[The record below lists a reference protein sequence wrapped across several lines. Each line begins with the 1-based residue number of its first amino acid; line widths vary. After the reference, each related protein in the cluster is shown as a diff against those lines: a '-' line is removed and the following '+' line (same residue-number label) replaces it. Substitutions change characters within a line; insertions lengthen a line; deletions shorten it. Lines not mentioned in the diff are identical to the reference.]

1 MIRTPPRPVRGFTLV
16 EVLVV
21 LGVIALL
28 VGLLAVGLQTAGRT
42 ARKTRELNTGRQI
55 GLAWQQYS
63 STYESRLLPGWI
75 DVEVQEAW
83 KVRYKDSSGDRVDPE
98 FCRSYP
104 WRLLP
109 FLSYDFETLYGYLER
124 DAATWNDEP
133 ALVAENPAFGLNA
146 YYVGG
151 WWEPFSSGPDV
162 PLRGRPVFATSSYA
176 TSDGAMRSGR
186 LVNQTQ
192 ESIKRPSELVVFS
205 ASGYREPGF
214 YKEIAPSASPG
225 AAWVVP
231 PVLGSLPVWKLSY
244 GDVFESLTVGSGMLA
259 ATTAAGIEVFQ
270 AQAVPVARH
279 KQTIATVRADLSTSN
294 TGLGEMMDMSIWI
307 DEAFSGIGDGLAFR
321 HTDE

>member
-21 LGVIALL
+21 LGIVVLL

-83 KVRYKDSSGDRVDPE
+83 KVRYKDSGGDRVDPE

-124 DAATWNDEP
+124 DAATWSDEP
-133 ALVAENPAFGLNA
+133 ALVSENPAFGLNA

-162 PLRGRPVFATSSYA
+162 PLRGRPVFASASYETA
-176 TSDGAMRSGR
+176 DGRSLSGR

-192 ESIKRPSELVVFS
+192 ESIKRPSQLIVFA

-231 PVLGSLPVWKLSY
+231 PRLGTQPVWELSY
-244 GDVFESLTVGSGMLA
+244 GDQFQTLTVGSGMLA
-259 ATTAAGIEVFQ
+259 SLAAAGIEVFQ
-270 AQAVPVARH
+270 TQAVPVARH
-279 KQTIATVRADLSTSN
+279 KQTIASVRADLSTSN
-294 TGLGEMMDMSIWI
+294 TGLGEMMDMAVWI
-307 DEAFSGIGDGLAFR
+307 DPAFSGTADGLNFT

>member
-1 MIRTPPRPVRGFTLV
+1 MPQRPARGFTLV

-21 LGVIALL
+21 LGVIVLL
-28 VGLLAVGLQTAGRT
+28 VGLLAVGLQAAGRT
-42 ARKTRELNTGRQI
+42 ARKTRELNSGRQI

-83 KVRYKDSSGDRVDPE
+83 KVKYKDSSGDRVDPE
-98 FCRSYP
+98 FCRGYP

-124 DAATWNDEP
+124 DAALWDDEP
-133 ALVAENPAFGLNA
+133 ALVSANPAFGLNA

-151 WWEPFSSGPDV
+151 WWEPFSSGPDIPV
-162 PLRGRPVFATSSYA
+162 RGRPVFAGASYE
-176 TSDGAMRSGR
+176 TTEGQSLSGR

-192 ESIKRPSELVVFS
+192 ESIRRPSQLVVFA
-205 ASGYREPGF
+205 ASGFREPGF

-231 PVLGSLPVWKLSY
+231 PRLGTQAVWELSY

-259 ATTAAGIEVFQ
+259 STAAAGIKVFQ
-270 AQAVPVARH
+270 TQAVPVARH
-279 KQTIATVRADLSTSN
+279 KQTIATVRADLSTLN
-294 TGLGEMMDMSIWI
+294 LGLAEMMDMSVWI
-307 DEAFSGIGDGLAFR
+307 DPAFSGTGDGIGFT
-321 HTDE
+321 HTDD

>member
-1 MIRTPPRPVRGFTLV
+1 MTHRPARGFTLV
-16 EVLVV
+16 EILVV
-21 LGVIALL
+21 LGVIVLL
-28 VGLLAVGLQTAGRT
+28 VGLLAVGLQAAGRT
-42 ARKTRELNTGRQI
+42 ARKTKELNSGRQI

-83 KVRYKDSSGDRVDPE
+83 KVKYKDSSGDRVAPE
-98 FCRSYP
+98 FCRGYP

-109 FLSYDFETLYGYLER
+109 FLSYDFPTLYDYLER
-124 DAATWNDEP
+124 DAEVWNDEP
-133 ALVAENPAFGLNA
+133 ALVSENPAFGLNA

-162 PLRGRPVFATSSYA
+162 PVRGRPVYAGASYEDA
-176 TSDGAMRSGR
+176 EGRTLSGR

-192 ESIKRPSELVVFS
+192 ESIKRPSQLIAFT

-214 YKEIAPSASPG
+214 YKDFVPSASPG

-231 PVLGSLPVWKLSY
+231 PRLGSQSVWELSY
-244 GDVFESLTVGSGMLA
+244 GDVFQSLTVGSGMLA
-259 ATTAAGIEVFQ
+259 STAAAGIKVFQ
-270 AQAVPVARH
+270 TQAIPVARH

-294 TGLGEMMDMSIWI
+294 TGLGELMDMALWI
-307 DEAFSGIGDGLAFR
+307 DPAFSGTGDGISFT
-321 HTDE
+321 HTDQ